1 MILPVTG
8 RGTMRGMVEGQAPR
22 STLKPP
28 YGTPHPPLHHLRWF
42 PSPER
47 EE

>member
-8 RGTMRGMVEGQAPR
+8 RGTMRSVVEGQAPR
-22 STLKPP
+22 STLKPL
-28 YGTPHPPLHHLRWF
+28 YGKPHQPLHLLRWF
-42 PSPER
+42 PSPEG